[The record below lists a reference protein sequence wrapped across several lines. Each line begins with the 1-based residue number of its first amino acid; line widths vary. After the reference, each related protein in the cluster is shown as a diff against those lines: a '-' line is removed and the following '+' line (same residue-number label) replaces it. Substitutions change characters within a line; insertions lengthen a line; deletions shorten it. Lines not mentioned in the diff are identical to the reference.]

1 MRYKYNWAHGNAAS
15 TSHKNNTTSKQKWNN
30 THIIICTHIY
40 IYMYTDC
47 IQYTHVKVQK
57 PKEPQT
63 PQNLATKT
71 QSFRSLQCT
80 FTWQEKVLGLSETI
94 PQSWPHWTVPAHEKY
109 PCQFLAVS
117 FAVLDKQQ
125 GFVQPLEQQGR
136 NYTLI
141 YWSQMPGTSWNWL
154 FPFFWVAQGWPSGE
168 AKESYDCSLLMQDH
182 LHSRAELVRQR
193 NQWSL
198 PGGLHLLVAFY

>member
-1 MRYKYNWAHGNAAS
+1 MYTY
-15 TSHKNNTTSKQKWNN
+15 
-30 THIIICTHIY
+30 IY
-40 IYMYTDC
+40 IYTDC
-47 IQYTHVKVQK
+47 IQIVYSTHMLKCKNRRSPKRRKIWLQK
-57 PKEPQT
+57 H
-63 PQNLATKT
+63 N
-71 QSFRSLQCT
+71 
-80 FTWQEKVLGLSETI
+80 QEKVLGLSETI

-198 PGGLHLLVAFY
+198 PGGLHLSVAFY